1 MKNERKMVNLE
12 DVRLIEIFKQSPISI
27 ELYDK
32 NGFLLEVN
40 QACVDLFG
48 LSNNIEIKGFN
59 LFSNPHLTPQG
70 ILDIKAGKP
79 IKYEL
84 EYNFDLI
91 REKNLYKT
99 TRQGKCYLECFIN
112 PTVDSNKEI
121 TGYIVHIN
129 EISERKQA
137 EMLLEKQAKELQE
150 LNATKDKFMSIIAH
164 DLRSPFNAIIG
175 FSDLMV
181 KNFHQLDEETFLK
194 GLKIIESASNHAY
207 KLLENLLIWAR
218 NQTEKSQFSPEMLNL
233 SQLVHEALKT
243 IESTAV
249 HKNISFSTS
258 INKNQQVFADRNML
272 DSIIRNLVTNAI
284 KFSFKE
290 GKVRIKAILTENGV
304 CISVSDKGIG
314 ISSER
319 LASIFEIDKH
329 TNTNGTENELGSGL
343 GLILCKDF
351 VTRHNGEI
359 WIEST
364 LNKGTKVSFTLPL
377 KSGTSENQELC
388 VNTSLLII

>member
-249 HKNISFSTS
+249 HKKISFSTS
-258 INKNQQVFADRNML
+258 INKNLQVFADRNML

-314 ISSER
+314 ISSDR

-377 KSGTSENQELC
+377 KSGPSENQEL
-388 VNTSLLII
+388 

>member
-1 MKNERKMVNLE
+1 MVNLE

-175 FSDLMV
+175 FSDLMI

-249 HKNISFSTS
+249 HKKISFSTS
-258 INKNQQVFADRNML
+258 INKNQQVFADQNML

-351 VTRHNGEI
+351 VARHNGEI

-377 KSGTSENQELC
+377 KSGTSENKKL
-388 VNTSLLII
+388 

>member
-1 MKNERKMVNLE
+1 MKNERKIVNLE

-32 NGFLLEVN
+32 NGILLEVN

-48 LSNNIEIKGFN
+48 LNNNIEIRGFC

-84 EYNFDLI
+84 EYNFDHI
-91 REKNLYKT
+91 REKNLYET

-121 TGYIVHIN
+121 TGYIVHIT
-129 EISERKQA
+129 EISERKNA
-137 EMLLEKQAKELQE
+137 EILLEKQAKELQE

-181 KNFHQLDEETFLK
+181 KNFHELDEETFLK
-194 GLKIIESASNHAY
+194 GLKIIESASSHAY

-218 NQTEKSQFSPEMLNL
+218 NQTEKSQFTPEMLNL
-233 SQLVHEALKT
+233 SQLVNEALKT
-243 IESTAV
+243 VESTAV
-249 HKNISFSTS
+249 HKNITLSTS
-258 INKNQQVFADRNML
+258 LNKSLQVFADRNML
-272 DSIIRNLVTNAI
+272 DSIIRNLVTNAV
-284 KFSFKE
+284 KFSFKDR
-290 GKVRIKAILTENGV
+290 KIRISAVRSENEV
-304 CISVSDKGIG
+304 CISVTDKGIG
-314 ISSER
+314 ISPER
-319 LASIFEIDKH
+319 LTAIFEIDKH
-329 TNTNGTENELGSGL
+329 TNTSGTENELGSGL

-351 VTRHNGEI
+351 VTRHNGKI

-377 KSGTSENQELC
+377 NSGTSENREL
-388 VNTSLLII
+388 

>member
-1 MKNERKMVNLE
+1 MVNLE

-175 FSDLMV
+175 FSDLMI

-218 NQTEKSQFSPEMLNL
+218 NQTEKSQYSPEMLNL

-249 HKNISFSTS
+249 HKKISFSTS
-258 INKNQQVFADRNML
+258 INKNLQVFADQNML

-314 ISSER
+314 ISSDR

-351 VTRHNGEI
+351 VTRHNGKI

-377 KSGTSENQELC
+377 KSGTSENQKL
-388 VNTSLLII
+388 

>member
-218 NQTEKSQFSPEMLNL
+218 NQTEKSQYSPEMLNL

-272 DSIIRNLVTNAI
+272 DSIIRNLATNAI

-314 ISSER
+314 ISSDR

-377 KSGTSENQELC
+377 KSGTSENQEL
-388 VNTSLLII
+388 

>member
-207 KLLENLLIWAR
+207 KLLENLLTWAR
-218 NQTEKSQFSPEMLNL
+218 NQTEKSQYSPEMLNL

-249 HKNISFSTS
+249 HKKISFSTS
-258 INKNQQVFADRNML
+258 INKNLQVFADQNML
-272 DSIIRNLVTNAI
+272 DSIIRNLATNAI

-290 GKVRIKAILTENGV
+290 GKVRIKAILTVNGV

-314 ISSER
+314 ISSDR

-351 VTRHNGEI
+351 VTRHKGEI

-377 KSGTSENQELC
+377 KSGTSENQKL
-388 VNTSLLII
+388 

>member
-1 MKNERKMVNLE
+1 MKNERKIANLE

-32 NGFLLEVN
+32 NGILLEVN

-48 LSNNIEIKGFN
+48 LNNSLEIRGFN

-91 REKNLYKT
+91 RERNLYET

-121 TGYIVHIN
+121 TGYIVHIT
-129 EISERKQA
+129 EISERKKA
-137 EMLLEKQAKELQE
+137 EMLLAKQAKELQE

-194 GLKIIESASNHAY
+194 GLKIIESASSHAY

-218 NQTEKSQFSPEMLNL
+218 NQTGKSQFNPEILNL
-233 SQLVHEALKT
+233 GQQVNEALKT

-249 HKNISFSTS
+249 HKNITFSTS
-258 INKNQQVFADRNML
+258 VNKSLQVFADRNML

-284 KFSFKE
+284 KFSFK
-290 GKVRIKAILTENGV
+290 GKKIKISAVSSENEV
-304 CISVSDKGIG
+304 CISVTDKGIG
-314 ISSER
+314 ISPDR
-319 LASIFEIDKH
+319 LAAIFEIDKH
-329 TNTNGTENELGSGL
+329 TNTSGTENELGSGL

-351 VTRHNGEI
+351 VTRHNGKI

-377 KSGTSENQELC
+377 YSGISENREL
-388 VNTSLLII
+388 

>member
-175 FSDLMV
+175 FSDLMI

-218 NQTEKSQFSPEMLNL
+218 NQTEKSQFSPEILNL

-249 HKNISFSTS
+249 HKKISFSTS
-258 INKNQQVFADRNML
+258 INKNLQVFADQNML
-272 DSIIRNLVTNAI
+272 DSIIRNLATNAI

-314 ISSER
+314 ISSDR

-377 KSGTSENQELC
+377 KSGTSENQKL
-388 VNTSLLII
+388 

>member
-1 MKNERKMVNLE
+1 MVNLE

-175 FSDLMV
+175 FSDLMI

-207 KLLENLLIWAR
+207 KLLENLLTWAR
-218 NQTEKSQFSPEMLNL
+218 NQTEKSQYSPEMLNL

-249 HKNISFSTS
+249 HKKISFSTS
-258 INKNQQVFADRNML
+258 INKNLQVFADQNML

-314 ISSER
+314 ISSDR

-351 VTRHNGEI
+351 VTRHNGKI

-377 KSGTSENQELC
+377 KSGTSENQKL
-388 VNTSLLII
+388 

>member
-175 FSDLMV
+175 FSDLMI

-207 KLLENLLIWAR
+207 KLLENLLTWAR
-218 NQTEKSQFSPEMLNL
+218 NQTEKSQYSPEMLNL

-249 HKNISFSTS
+249 HKKISFSTS
-258 INKNQQVFADRNML
+258 INKNLQVFADQNML

-314 ISSER
+314 ISSDR

-351 VTRHNGEI
+351 VTRHNGKI

-377 KSGTSENQELC
+377 KSGTSENQKL
-388 VNTSLLII
+388 

>member
-1 MKNERKMVNLE
+1 MKNERKIVNLE

-32 NGFLLEVN
+32 NGILLEVN

-48 LSNNIEIKGFN
+48 LNNNIEIRGFC

-91 REKNLYKT
+91 REKNLYET

-121 TGYIVHIN
+121 TGYIVHIT
-129 EISERKQA
+129 EISERKNA
-137 EMLLEKQAKELQE
+137 EILLEKQAKELQE

-181 KNFHQLDEETFLK
+181 KNFHELDEETFLK
-194 GLKIIESASNHAY
+194 GLKIIESASSHAY

-218 NQTEKSQFSPEMLNL
+218 NQTEKSQFTPEMLNL
-233 SQLVHEALKT
+233 SQLVNEALKT
-243 IESTAV
+243 VESTAV
-249 HKNISFSTS
+249 HKNITLSTS
-258 INKNQQVFADRNML
+258 LNKSLQVFADRNML
-272 DSIIRNLVTNAI
+272 DSIIRNLVTNAV
-284 KFSFKE
+284 KFSFKD
-290 GKVRIKAILTENGV
+290 GKIRISAVRSENEV
-304 CISVSDKGIG
+304 CISVTDKGIG
-314 ISSER
+314 ISPER
-319 LASIFEIDKH
+319 LTAIFEIDKH
-329 TNTNGTENELGSGL
+329 TNTSGTENELGSGL

-351 VTRHNGEI
+351 VTRHNGKI

-377 KSGTSENQELC
+377 NSGTSENREL
-388 VNTSLLII
+388 

>member
-1 MKNERKMVNLE
+1 MVNLE

-175 FSDLMV
+175 FSDLMI

-218 NQTEKSQFSPEMLNL
+218 NQTEKSQFSPEILNL

-249 HKNISFSTS
+249 HKKISFSTS
-258 INKNQQVFADRNML
+258 INKNLQVFADQNML

-377 KSGTSENQELC
+377 KSGTSENQEL
-388 VNTSLLII
+388 

>member
-175 FSDLMV
+175 FSDLMI

-218 NQTEKSQFSPEMLNL
+218 NQTEKSQFSPEILNL

-249 HKNISFSTS
+249 HKKISFSTS
-258 INKNQQVFADRNML
+258 INKNLQVFADQNML

-314 ISSER
+314 ISSDR

-351 VTRHNGEI
+351 VTRHNGKI

-377 KSGTSENQELC
+377 KSGTSENQKL
-388 VNTSLLII
+388 

>member
-175 FSDLMV
+175 FSDLMI

-218 NQTEKSQFSPEMLNL
+218 NQTEKSQYSPEMLNL

-249 HKNISFSTS
+249 HKKISFSTS
-258 INKNQQVFADRNML
+258 INKNLQVFADQNML

-314 ISSER
+314 ISSDR

-351 VTRHNGEI
+351 VTRHNGKI

-377 KSGTSENQELC
+377 KSGTSENQKL
-388 VNTSLLII
+388 

>member
-175 FSDLMV
+175 FSDLMI

-258 INKNQQVFADRNML
+258 INKNLQVFADRNML

-314 ISSER
+314 ISSDR

-377 KSGTSENQELC
+377 KSGTSENQKL
-388 VNTSLLII
+388 

>member
-1 MKNERKMVNLE
+1 MVNLE

-137 EMLLEKQAKELQE
+137 ELLLEKQAKELQE

-218 NQTEKSQFSPEMLNL
+218 NQTEKSHFSPEILNL

-258 INKNQQVFADRNML
+258 IKKNQQVFADRNML
-272 DSIIRNLVTNAI
+272 DSIIRNLATNAI

-314 ISSER
+314 ISSDR

-377 KSGTSENQELC
+377 KSGTSENREL
-388 VNTSLLII
+388 

>member
-175 FSDLMV
+175 FSDLMI

-218 NQTEKSQFSPEMLNL
+218 NQTEKSQFSPEILNL

-249 HKNISFSTS
+249 HKKISFSTS
-258 INKNQQVFADRNML
+258 INKNLQVFADQNML
-272 DSIIRNLVTNAI
+272 DSIIRNLATNAI

-351 VTRHNGEI
+351 VARHNGEI

-377 KSGTSENQELC
+377 KSGTSENQKL
-388 VNTSLLII
+388 

>member
-175 FSDLMV
+175 FSDLMI

-218 NQTEKSQFSPEMLNL
+218 NQTEKSQFSPEILNL

-249 HKNISFSTS
+249 HKKISFSTS
-258 INKNQQVFADRNML
+258 INKNLQVFADQNML

-314 ISSER
+314 ISSDR

-377 KSGTSENQELC
+377 KSGTSENQKL
-388 VNTSLLII
+388 

>member
-1 MKNERKMVNLE
+1 MVNLE

-91 REKNLYKT
+91 KEKNLYKT

-233 SQLVHEALKT
+233 SLLVDEALKT

-249 HKNISFSTS
+249 HKKISFSTS
-258 INKNQQVFADRNML
+258 INKNLQVFADRNML

-290 GKVRIKAILTENGV
+290 GKVRIKTILTENGV

-377 KSGTSENQELC
+377 KSGTSENREL
-388 VNTSLLII
+388 

>member
-175 FSDLMV
+175 FSDLMI

-218 NQTEKSQFSPEMLNL
+218 NQTEKSQYSPEMLNL

-249 HKNISFSTS
+249 HKKISFSTS
-258 INKNQQVFADRNML
+258 INKNLQVFADQNML

-351 VTRHNGEI
+351 VARHNGEI

-364 LNKGTKVSFTLPL
+364 LNKGTKVSFTMPL
-377 KSGTSENQELC
+377 KSGTSENQEL
-388 VNTSLLII
+388 